1 MHKLLLK
8 THAYSNKCWRGLLK
22 PTQIANQYDK
32 FFLKPT
38 RIATNASAPR
48 PAAGGAGVNVAVR
61 ASSVEKHIPHAP
73 TQLRLARSHARTTRT
88 RNETETDFPVGVS
101 CRLFPHNLRQGGF
114 DHMRL

>member
-1 MHKLLLK
+1 MLARALK
-8 THAYSNKCWRGLLK
+8 THANSNKY
-22 PTQIANQYDK
+22 AK
-32 FFLKPT
+32 FCLKPT

-48 PAAGGAGVNVAVR
+48 PAAGGAVNVAVR

-101 CRLFPHNLRQGGF
+101 CRFFPHNLRF
-114 DHMRL
+114 REMRVY